1 MEQSILLL
9 LLRVCAFV
17 SCLFFSFVVLSREVF
32 LSVREEEEEEE
43 EEEERERERERE
55 RDFSHRDLIKE
66 RESFIIK
73 QIGEEDGDVRRGRRE

>member
-43 EEEERERERERE
+43 EEERERERERE
-55 RDFSHRDLIKE
+55 IFPIAISSK

>member
-43 EEEERERERERE
+43 EEERERERE

>member
-32 LSVREEEEEEE
+32 LSVREEEEERA
-43 EEEERERERERE
+43 RERERERFFPS
-55 RDFSHRDLIKE
+55 RSHQRE
-66 RESFIIK
+66 REFYY
-73 QIGEEDGDVRRGRRE
+73 